1 MPSIMKNLLS
11 VVLILLTHTI
21 AQAESIRNTDITIC
35 EVISHAGFAIVDEK
49 TFNEAFSYLKDSS
62 FTQLSF
68 TVNVSGMIDSV
79 YEKYDRVHDM
89 NNTTTSVPITG
100 IVDHKVT
107 TVKAVKLKN
116 SKLTLPK
123 GNDSTMVRRFKS
135 DLVFIPSKISVT
147 PGDIIDIK
155 NYGALLN
162 DTCYVGETTQQ
173 KALVYGE
180 YSLSS
185 TPSSLPAN
193 SHKKTAK
200 VILHHNRDA
209 QGKFSKN
216 DSKYSVKF

>member
-89 NNTTTSVPITG
+89 NNTTTSVPIIG

-185 TPSSLPAN
+185 TPSSLPPN
-193 SHKKTAK
+193 SSI
-200 VILHHNRDA
+200 VGL
-209 QGKFSKN
+209 
-216 DSKYSVKF
+216 